1 VEKLIEDEK
10 LTHEPEILSK
20 ESLTNDN
27 SKWVG
32 LYKIT
37 YLDQNG
43 KKRFWE
49 SVERKTR
56 TTNEIDAVGIV
67 PLLKSKDSNTTKT
80 ILCIQFRLVEKDEAP
95 EQAALR
101 ELYEET
107 GYKGKAITNVSTSMF
122 NDAGITNTNMKLVFI
137 EVDLDD
143 EINKN
148 PIPKLEEDEFIN
160 ILLVDLKDLYST
172 LQEAIDNFNYKFA
185 LQQCN
190 KILKKQPEALIVKTL
205 KGLVLERTG
214 KQDEALKLC
223 EQVKE
228 KNPID
233 EAVLQALTLV
243 YLSMGKNEEIVKI
256 YENAT
261 QKNPNN
267 EELGNHWF
275 MAMVRSSNYKGQQ
288 HAALKL
294 HKTFNSN
301 KYLFWAIMSL
311 VLQSENIQPNQIN
324 IFMPLAERM
333 MLKAVNEGKVQNT
346 EEVLD
351 VLEGDLGQRCK
362 DDIEIIRIKN
372 ELFIKTENWMKSNEM
387 SKEILS
393 KTNID
398 DWIAYK
404 TFLDSHLKLIEEQK
418 NNDKCTDSLTLSD
431 AREFIYSLQKK
442 DSESSVPKRGPFLAE
457 LELEH
462 LISKKENSGELAK
475 VMIDMLVNYFRKFGS
490 KACCFEDLQ
499 PYLKNISKVSA
510 TMIIG
515 EFKTTLI
522 DSHDE
527 KESIKNIQINV
538 NICKFER
545 YFGLL
550 LDLSESELIT
560 YINKLWKLYQDSLK
574 FGTNL
579 PETEKQHGDDFAI
592 LASHALIDLY
602 LKYPEKIIY
611 LLQAIFLL
619 ESALE
624 KSKNNFQFKLL
635 LIRLYQNIGVFQRPL
650 ELYRL
655 MDIKHV
661 QLDTLSHY
669 ILARCLSFG
678 FYEEA
683 NLLYV
688 DTLSIYKNNELKT
701 PEMVIHAYKFST
713 FSKIQE
719 FIEFQKR
726 LENSIQK
733 AIVDREKVRLENI
746 IVGPKDLNKRIGEL
760 NILDLKFDDSYCKS
774 LYDNRDFSV
783 MINCN
788 PPDQKSIEELIRS
801 SPNNDIIYLKVF
813 TIIPHD
819 LSTLVKELEDIL
831 KNDHKIES
839 VEIQLSNLIIKLS
852 NLYLGLKNLLSGQK
866 ELNQQVTLKIEELTS
881 QVNELLTNKEKVSI
895 EKSLSRNINKYS
907 STLEIQSLQN
917 FTSER
922 IREKL
927 QSFQSKLN
935 NLKTELKGD
944 KVQKLLF
951 STVIKNENSNDNIL
965 EFCLDKKNEPFIK
978 SVLSRIGT
986 SWSTSIQN
994 IIKELE
1000 LKIKSC

>member
-602 LKYPEKIIY
+602 LKY
-611 LLQAIFLL
+611 
-619 ESALE
+619 
-624 KSKNNFQFKLL
+624 
-635 LIRLYQNIGVFQRPL
+635 RVFQRPL

-813 TIIPHD
+813 TIIPQ
-819 LSTLVKELEDIL
+819 LEDIL

-839 VEIQLSNLIIKLS
+839 V
-852 NLYLGLKNLLSGQK
+852 GLKNLLSGQK

>member
-1 VEKLIEDEK
+1 
-10 LTHEPEILSK
+10 
-20 ESLTNDN
+20 
-27 SKWVG
+27 
-32 LYKIT
+32 
-37 YLDQNG
+37 
-43 KKRFWE
+43 
-49 SVERKTR
+49 
-56 TTNEIDAVGIV
+56 
-67 PLLKSKDSNTTKT
+67 
-80 ILCIQFRLVEKDEAP
+80 
-95 EQAALR
+95 
-101 ELYEET
+101 
-107 GYKGKAITNVSTSMF
+107 M
-122 NDAGITNTNMKLVFI
+122 
-137 EVDLDD
+137 
-143 EINKN
+143 
-148 PIPKLEEDEFIN
+148 
-160 ILLVDLKDLYST
+160 
-172 LQEAIDNFNYKFA
+172 AIDNFNYKFA

-346 EEVLD
+346 EEVHLYLIILLAQNKFKEVLD

-592 LASHALIDLY
+592 LASHALID
-602 LKYPEKIIY
+602 
-611 LLQAIFLL
+611 F
-619 ESALE
+619 
-624 KSKNNFQFKLL
+624 
-635 LIRLYQNIGVFQRPL
+635 
-650 ELYRL
+650 
-655 MDIKHV
+655 
-661 QLDTLSHY
+661 HY

-760 NILDLKFDDSYCKS
+760 NILDLKFD
-774 LYDNRDFSV
+774 
-783 MINCN
+783 
-788 PPDQKSIEELIRS
+788 
-801 SPNNDIIYLKVF
+801 
-813 TIIPHD
+813 
-819 LSTLVKELEDIL
+819 
-831 KNDHKIES
+831 
-839 VEIQLSNLIIKLS
+839 
-852 NLYLGLKNLLSGQK
+852 GLKNLLSGQK

>member
-1 VEKLIEDEK
+1 MSSILDVDE
-10 LTHEPEILSK
+10 
-20 ESLTNDN
+20 
-27 SKWVG
+27 
-32 LYKIT
+32 
-37 YLDQNG
+37 
-43 KKRFWE
+43 R
-49 SVERKTR
+49 
-56 TTNEIDAVGIV
+56 
-67 PLLKSKDSNTTKT
+67 
-80 ILCIQFRLVEKDEAP
+80 RL
-95 EQAALR
+95 R
-101 ELYEET
+101 
-107 GYKGKAITNVSTSMF
+107 
-122 NDAGITNTNMKLVFI
+122 
-137 EVDLDD
+137 
-143 EINKN
+143 
-148 PIPKLEEDEFIN
+148 PI
-160 ILLVDLKDLYST
+160 Y
-172 LQEAIDNFNYKFA
+172 EAIDNFNYKFA

-243 YLSMGKNEEIVKI
+243 YLSMGKNEEIIKI

-333 MLKAVNEGKVQNT
+333 MLKAVNEGKVHLYLIILLAQNKFK
-346 EEVLD
+346 EVLD

-398 DWIAYK
+398 DWTAYK

-574 FGTNL
+574 FGRISGTNL

-602 LKYPEKIIY
+602 LKY
-611 LLQAIFLL
+611 
-619 ESALE
+619 
-624 KSKNNFQFKLL
+624 
-635 LIRLYQNIGVFQRPL
+635 RVFQRPL

-746 IVGPKDLNKRIGEL
+746 MVGPKDLNKRI
-760 NILDLKFDDSYCKS
+760 
-774 LYDNRDFSV
+774 DFSV

-801 SPNNDIIYLKVF
+801 SPNNDL
-813 TIIPHD
+813 TN
-819 LSTLVKELEDIL
+819 E
-831 KNDHKIES
+831 
-839 VEIQLSNLIIKLS
+839 EIQLSNLIIKLS

-881 QVNELLTNKEKVSI
+881 QVNELLTDKEKVSI

-907 STLEIQSLQN
+907 STLEMITNIMVIVKIINDMLVKSSNRNKKFINRSIIQSLQN

-927 QSFQSKLN
+927 QSFQSKLT

-965 EFCLDKKNEPFIK
+965 EFCLDKCTIAN
-978 SVLSRIGT
+978 RD
-986 SWSTSIQN
+986 
-994 IIKELE
+994 
-1000 LKIKSC
+1000 